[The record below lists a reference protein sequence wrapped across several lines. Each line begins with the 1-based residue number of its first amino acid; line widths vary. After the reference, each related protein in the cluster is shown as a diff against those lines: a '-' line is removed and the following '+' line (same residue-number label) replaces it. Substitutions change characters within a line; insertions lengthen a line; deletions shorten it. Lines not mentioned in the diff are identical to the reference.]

1 MIRAPDL
8 AQSTRVDDH
17 MDASTMKL
25 TKAPKHDYVKE
36 RGLFYDRPGKVRK
49 GRKHVVHHSGPS
61 PPRQGKR
68 GASKPSSQSLD
79 DPGDAVHVADVNHT
93 TDSTDR
99 SLEGI
104 VAQLMERLDERDAAI
119 ERLETQLAR
128 QNVAEE
134 SETGT
139 PEERVVGQ
147 AADNAGDKRIE
158 CKGEKMTSVG
168 TQTKHSGEINDSVQ
182 RRRIR
187 SLKRELRKERQS
199 KELLSLISIS
209 SSQRPQRGALGFGAL
224 PWAQGDRTDSSL
236 QIEHRVERMYYQ
248 RVRLLLD
255 SHTADL
261 AKVKSESER
270 KIASL
275 RNTIS
280 KTDMKMSRLKKRCRG
295 MAFTIQTSRRAVEE
309 SQAKAVAVCKEA
321 LRELELERKES
332 EMQAALAMQ
341 AQAEN
346 TRLAQQ
352 LKLVTH
358 SLSELE
364 KEKEQSRMNYE
375 RVLSVLNASAQN
387 AASRSIFDA
396 STADRSL
403 CPMDFEVGV
412 GHHNFSAFRQRPA
425 GID

>member
-1 MIRAPDL
+1 
-8 AQSTRVDDH
+8 

-280 KTDMKMSRLKKRCRG
+280 KTDMKMSRLKN
-295 MAFTIQTSRRAVEE
+295 AVEE
-309 SQAKAVAVCKEA
+309 WHSQFGRPQARGKSGQGCSRVQRSSQRTRTRAKGIRDAGRSSYAGTGRKYTSRTTIKIGDA
-321 LRELELERKES
+321 L
-332 EMQAALAMQ
+332 
-341 AQAEN
+341 
-346 TRLAQQ
+346 
-352 LKLVTH
+352 
-358 SLSELE
+358 LSELE
-364 KEKEQSRMNYE
+364 KEKEQVE
-375 RVLSVLNASAQN
+375 
-387 AASRSIFDA
+387 
-396 STADRSL
+396 
-403 CPMDFEVGV
+403 
-412 GHHNFSAFRQRPA
+412 
-425 GID
+425 